1 MAMTVITIS
10 NAPMSLRGD
19 LTKWM
24 QEIATGVYIGDLNS
38 RVREELWER
47 VTQSVGRGQ
56 ATLSYAARNE
66 LGYQFKTHR
75 TKQINVSCDGI
86 PLVMIPKEEDH
97 ISDERKHGF
106 SNQAKFR
113 QARKYSAKR
122 KKKTPITPYVVIDIE
137 TNGLDPLQ
145 DDIIEIAALR
155 VEPDNYKE
163 FNLFILNERELPDEI
178 VELTGITDQVLAEE
192 GQDISK
198 ALDGFIDFIGDLP
211 IVGYN
216 LLFDIDFINRNLR
229 DINRGTIK
237 NRKIDLMGLV
247 KKEMMFLKS
256 YKLEDVL
263 LAYGV
268 DEPVSHRALSD
279 ARLTHVLSTKV
290 NGFERQL
297 NQKR

>member
-24 QEIATGVYIGDLNS
+24 QEIATGVYVGDLNP

-47 VTQSVGRGQ
+47 VIQSVAKGQ
-56 ATLSYAARNE
+56 ATLSYATRNE
-66 LGYQFKTHR
+66 LGYQFRTHR
-75 TKQINVSCDGI
+75 TKQINVSFDGI
-86 PLVMIPKEEDH
+86 PLVMIPKEEDRL
-97 ISDERKHGF
+97 SDGLRPGF

-113 QARKYSAKR
+113 QARKYAAKS
-122 KKKTPITPYVVIDIE
+122 KKTTPIIPYIVVDIE
-137 TNGLDPLQ
+137 TSGLDPSK

-155 VEPDNYKE
+155 VDPDNYGE
-163 FNLFILNERELPDEI
+163 FHCFILNERELPGEI
-178 VELTGITDQVLAEE
+178 VQLTGITDQILAEE
-192 GQDISK
+192 GQDIPK
-198 ALDGFIDFIGDLP
+198 ALDGFVSFIGELP
-211 IVGYN
+211 MVGYN
-216 LLFDIDFINRNLR
+216 LLFDIDFVNRHLREINK
-229 DINRGTIK
+229 DTIK

-268 DEPVSHRALSD
+268 DEPVLHRALND

-290 NGFERQL
+290 NGFAKQL
-297 NQKR
+297 NRKH